1 MKIALSCESSADLSK
16 EMIKTLKINV
26 VPFSIILGDD
36 IFTDEEGI
44 SEKIFEFVERTKI
57 MPKTS
62 AVNQEQFR
70 EHFTNILKDHD
81 AIVHLSMSSKM
92 SSAGENAKQVA
103 KEIGE
108 DKVKVIDTLSL
119 SSGIALLLLYARKL
133 LDAGEQNP
141 EVIVEKIKQRMPH
154 VKVSFVANRVD
165 YLYKGGRC
173 GMLAFYGANLLKIK
187 PEITVENGVTVNSKK
202 FLGLLSN
209 TVEKYY
215 ANTLNKY
222 KTPDLENVF
231 ITSTSISRETV
242 EMLKKR
248 LQERGFK
255 NIFVAHASGT
265 ISSHCGPECV
275 GVLLLND
282 GR

>member
-1 MKIALSCESSADLSK
+1 MKIALSCESSGDLSK
-16 EMIKTLKINV
+16 EMIKKLNINV

-44 SEKIFEFVERTKI
+44 SNKIFEFVERTKI
-57 MPKTS
+57 LPKTS

-70 EHFTNILKDHD
+70 EHFTHLLKGHD
-81 AIVHLSMSSKM
+81 VVIHLSMSSKM

-108 DKVKVIDTLSL
+108 DKVKVIDTLTL
-119 SSGIALLLLYARKL
+119 SSGIALLMLYARKL
-133 LDAGEQNP
+133 VDGGEQNP
-141 EVIVEKIKQRMPH
+141 DIIIEKIKQRMPY
-154 VKVSFVANRVD
+154 VKVSFVANRLD

-187 PEITVENGVTVNSKK
+187 PEITVVDGVTTNSKK
-202 FLGLLSN
+202 FFGLFSN
-209 TVEKYY
+209 TIEKYY
-215 ANTLNKY
+215 ENTINKY

-231 ITSTSISRETV
+231 ITATTVSRETI
-242 EMLKKR
+242 EMLRKR

-255 NIFVAHASGT
+255 NIYVSYASGT

-275 GVLLLND
+275 GVLFLND